1 VTAHLPILIV
11 VCPMIAAL
19 VVPLVGRVSARLAH
33 GITVVAPA
41 VALVCAVMALRVAL
55 DSGPWHY
62 YLGGWAPPWGIEY
75 VVDPLGGGMAVL
87 VALLATLVA
96 IYAGPH
102 LRALSPRRAAVFNS
116 LFLLL
121 TSGLLGITL
130 TGDLFNLYVFFEISS
145 LAAYALL
152 ASGGERAIVAT
163 FRYLLIGT
171 IAASFY
177 LLGIGYL
184 YALTGTVNMADL
196 AMRLPQAGGGS
207 AMTVGVVLIVVG
219 LAIKMAVFPLHGW
232 MPDAYTYAPPPVTM
246 FIAAVMSKVSAY
258 ALLRVLFFVLPRT
271 GAVETALS
279 VLSWVAAGG
288 VLAGSVLALAQTDV
302 RRMLAY
308 SSVGQM
314 GYVVLGLSIGN
325 AAALTGALLHIMGH
339 AVAKASLFGAVASL
353 PRDTVQADIAG
364 FAGAS
369 RRAPLTMA
377 AFTLAA
383 LSLVG
388 MPPTAGF
395 FSKWYLLRGA
405 IEADAW
411 LFAAVLLV
419 SSLLSAVYF
428 FRVIERIYFAPDPAA
443 AEPDRSRRHPEVS
456 LRLLG
461 PVITLSAA
469 VLLIGLFNGWF
480 VTTVIRH
487 ALPEL

>member
-1 VTAHLPILIV
+1 
-11 VCPMIAAL
+11 MIAAL

-102 LRALSPRRAAVFNS
+102 LRTLSPRRAAVFNS

>member
-1 VTAHLPILIV
+1 MSAHLPILIV
-11 VCPMIAAL
+11 VCPMVAAML
-19 VVPLVGRVSARLAH
+19 VPLVGRISARVAR
-33 GITVVAPA
+33 GITVAAPA
-41 VALVCAVMALRVAL
+41 VALGCAVTALRVAL

-62 YLGGWAPPWGIEY
+62 HLGGWAPPWGIEY

-96 IYAGPH
+96 LYAGPYV
-102 LRALSPRRAAVFNS
+102 RALPQRRAAVFNS

-130 TGDLFNLYVFFEISS
+130 TGDLFNLYVFLEISS
-145 LAAYALL
+145 LAAYGLL
-152 ASGGERAIVAT
+152 ASGGERAVVAT

-177 LLGIGYL
+177 LLGLGYL

-196 AMRLPQAGGGS
+196 AMRLPAAGGGS

-258 ALLRVLFFVLPRT
+258 ALLRVLFFVLPPT
-271 GAVETALS
+271 AAVETALA

-288 VLAGSVLALAQTDV
+288 VLAGSILALAQTDV

-314 GYVVLGLSIGN
+314 GYVVLGLSLGN
-325 AAALTGALLHIMGH
+325 AAALTGALLHITGH
-339 AVAKASLFGAVASL
+339 AVAKACLFGAVGSL
-353 PRDTVQADIAG
+353 PRETAQADIAG

-369 RRAPLTMA
+369 RRAPFTMA

-388 MPPTAGF
+388 VPPTAGF

-428 FRVIERIYFAPDPAA
+428 FRIIERIYFAADPTA
-443 AEPDRSRRHPEVS
+443 AEPGRSLRRPEVP
-456 LRLLG
+456 LWLLG
-461 PVITLSAA
+461 PVITLGAA
-469 VLLIGLFNGWF
+469 VLLIGLFNGRL
-480 VTTVIRH
+480 VTAVIRH

>member
-1 VTAHLPILIV
+1 MV
-11 VCPMIAAL
+11 AAL
-19 VVPLVGRVSARLAH
+19 VVPLVGRVSAPLAR
-33 GITVVAPA
+33 GISVGAPA
-41 VALVCAVMALRVAL
+41 VALLCAVMALGVAL

-62 YLGGWAPPWGIEY
+62 HLGGWAPPWGIEY

-102 LRALSPRRAAVFNS
+102 LRALSRRRTAIFDS

-130 TGDLFNLYVFFEISS
+130 TGDLFNLYVFLEISS

-152 ASGGERAIVAT
+152 ASGGERAVVAT

-177 LLGIGYL
+177 LLGLGYL

-196 AMRLPQAGGGS
+196 AMRLPEVGGGS
-207 AMTVGVVLIVVG
+207 AVTVGMVLIVVG

-232 MPDAYTYAPPPVTM
+232 VPDAYTYAPPPVTM

-258 ALLRVLFFVLPRT
+258 VLLRVLFFVLPLSE
-271 GAVETALS
+271 AVETVLA
-279 VLSWVAAGG
+279 VLSWVAVGG
-288 VLAGSVLALAQTDV
+288 VLAGSILALAQTDV

-314 GYVVLGLSIGN
+314 GYIVLGISLGN
-325 AAALTGALLHIMGH
+325 AAAITGALLHITAH
-339 AVAKASLFGAVASL
+339 AVAKACLFGAVGSL
-353 PRDTVQADIAG
+353 PRGTVRAEIAG

-388 MPPTAGF
+388 LPPTAGF
-395 FSKWYLLRGA
+395 FSKWYLLQGA
-405 IEADAW
+405 LEADAW

-428 FRVIERIYFAPDPAA
+428 FRVIERIYFTESPPVVDV
-443 AEPDRSRRHPEVS
+443 DRSPRRPELS
-456 LRLLG
+456 LQSLG
-461 PVITLSAA
+461 PVIMLGAA
-469 VLLIGLFNGWF
+469 VLLLGLFNGRL
-480 VTTVIRH
+480 VTAVIRH
-487 ALPEL
+487 ALPELR

>member
-1 VTAHLPILIV
+1 MSAHLPILIV
-11 VCPMIAAL
+11 VCPMVTAL
-19 VVPLVGRVSARLAH
+19 VVPLASRVSARLAR
-33 GITVVAPA
+33 GITVAALA
-41 VALVCAVMALRVAL
+41 VALVCAVLALRVAL

-62 YLGGWAPPWGIEY
+62 HLGGWAPPWGIEY
-75 VVDPLGGGMAVL
+75 VVDPFGGGMAVL

-96 IYAGPH
+96 TYAGPY
-102 LRALSPRRAAVFNS
+102 LRALSPRRAAGFNS

-130 TGDLFNLYVFFEISS
+130 TGDLFNLYVFMEISS
-145 LAAYALL
+145 LAAYGLL
-152 ASGGERAIVAT
+152 ASGGGRAVVAT

-171 IAASFY
+171 IAATFY

-184 YALTGTVNMADL
+184 YALTGTLNMADL
-196 AMRLPQAGGGS
+196 AMRLPAAGSGS

-258 ALLRVLFFVLPRT
+258 ALLRVLFFVLPPT

-314 GYVVLGLSIGN
+314 GYVVLGLSLGN
-325 AAALTGALLHIMGH
+325 AAALTGALLHITGH
-339 AVAKASLFGAVASL
+339 ALAKACLFGAVGSL
-353 PRDTVQADIAG
+353 PRETTQADVAG

-388 MPPTAGF
+388 VPPTAGF

-405 IEADAW
+405 LEADAW
-411 LFAAVLLV
+411 PFAAVLLV

-428 FRVIERIYFAPDPAA
+428 FRIIERIYFAAGPSL
-443 AEPDRSRRHPEVS
+443 AESDRSRRRPEVP

-461 PVITLSAA
+461 PVLTLGAV
-469 VLLIGLFNGWF
+469 VLLIGLFNGRL
-480 VTTVIRH
+480 VTAVISH

>member
-1 VTAHLPILIV
+1 
-11 VCPMIAAL
+11 MIAAL

-130 TGDLFNLYVFFEISS
+130 TGDLFNLYVFVEISS

>member
-1 VTAHLPILIV
+1 MSAHLPILIV
-11 VCPMIAAL
+11 ICPLAAAL
-19 VVPLVGRVSARLAH
+19 VVPLVARVSALLAR
-33 GITVVAPA
+33 GITVAAPA
-41 VALVCAVMALRVAL
+41 GALVCAVEALRVAL
-55 DSGPWHY
+55 DRGPWHY
-62 YLGGWAPPWGIEY
+62 HLGGWAPPWGIEY

-102 LRALSPRRAAVFNS
+102 LQVLSRRRTAVFDS

-130 TGDLFNLYVFFEISS
+130 TGDLFNLYVFLEISS

-152 ASGGERAIVAT
+152 ASGGERAVVAT
-163 FRYLLIGT
+163 FRYLIIGT

-177 LLGIGYL
+177 LLGLGYL
-184 YALTGTVNMADL
+184 YALTGTLNMADL
-196 AMRLPQAGGGS
+196 AMRLPEAGGGS
-207 AMTVGVVLIVVG
+207 AVTVGVVLIVVG

-258 ALLRVLFFVLPRT
+258 ALLRLLFFVLPPT
-271 GAVETALS
+271 GAVETARA

-288 VLAGSVLALAQTDV
+288 VIAGSILALAQTDV

-314 GYVVLGLSIGN
+314 GYVVLGLSLGN
-325 AAALTGALLHIMGH
+325 AAALTGALLHVMGH
-339 AVAKASLFGAVASL
+339 AVAKGCLFGAVGSL
-353 PRDTVQADIAG
+353 PRHTVRAEIASL
-364 FAGAS
+364 AGAS

-405 IEADAW
+405 LEADAA

-428 FRVIERIYFAPDPAA
+428 FRVIERIYFAAREAPAD
-443 AEPDRSRRHPEVS
+443 PDRSRRRPE
-456 LRLLG
+456 LPLQLLG
-461 PVITLSAA
+461 PVVTLAAA
-469 VLLIGLFNGWF
+469 VLLIGLFNARL
-480 VTTVIRH
+480 VTAVIRH

>member
-1 VTAHLPILIV
+1 MSQHLPILIV
-11 VCPMIAAL
+11 LAPLLAAVL
-19 VVPLVGRVSARLAH
+19 VPLATRVSPRLAR
-33 GITVVAPA
+33 GLTIVAPLT
-41 VALVCAVMALRVAL
+41 ALVCAVAALRVAL
-55 DSGPWHY
+55 DEGPWHY
-62 YLGGWAPPWGIEY
+62 HLGGWAPPWGIEY

-102 LRALSPRRAAVFNS
+102 LRVLSPLRRTVFDS

-121 TSGLLGITL
+121 TTGLLGITL
-130 TGDLFNLYVFFEISS
+130 TGDLFNLYVFLEISS

-152 ASGGERAIVAT
+152 ASGGDRAVAAT

-177 LLGIGYL
+177 LLGLGYL
-184 YALTGTVNMADL
+184 YALTGTLNMADL
-196 AMRLPQAGGGS
+196 AARLPDAGGGS
-207 AMTVGVVLIVVG
+207 AATMGVVLIVVG

-258 ALLRVLFFVLPRT
+258 ALVRVIYFVLPRS
-271 GAVETALS
+271 GAIESALA

-288 VLAGSVLALAQTDV
+288 VLAGSILALAQRDV

-314 GYVVLGLSIGN
+314 GNVVLGLSLGN
-325 AAALTGALLHIMGH
+325 ALALTGALLHIVGH
-339 AVAKASLFGAVASL
+339 AVAKGCLFGAVGSL
-353 PRDTVQADIAG
+353 PRQTVRAEIDG

-377 AFTLAA
+377 AFTVAA
-383 LSLVG
+383 MSLVG

-405 IEADAW
+405 LEADAW
-411 LFAAVLLV
+411 PFAIVLLL

-428 FRVIERIYFAPDPAA
+428 FRVIERIYFAEEPAA
-443 AEPDRSRRHPEVS
+443 NDEGATRPRPELP

-461 PVITLSAA
+461 PVVTLGAA
-469 VLLIGLFNGWF
+469 VLLIGLFNSRLI
-480 VTTVIRH
+480 TAVIRH

>member
-1 VTAHLPILIV
+1 
-11 VCPMIAAL
+11 MIAAL

>member
-1 VTAHLPILIV
+1 
-11 VCPMIAAL
+11 MIAAL

-102 LRALSPRRAAVFNS
+102 LRVLSPRRAAVFNS

-325 AAALTGALLHIMGH
+325 AAALTGALLHMMGH